1 MVEEYEE
8 NADPPERPDDLDD
21 DFGKNHLHPI
31 QNSEAVRG
39 EMFDSAALFTTDYP
53 PGYTPEVKLSKN
65 LIGSAKGGFTV
76 PAQEYRRPPTTVN
89 AGVRSLFKMPF

>member
-8 NADPPERPDDLDD
+8 NTDPPERPDDLDD
-21 DFGKNHLHPI
+21 DFGKNHL
-31 QNSEAVRG
+31 QNSEAVQG

-53 PGYTPEVKLSKN
+53 PGYTPEAKLSKN

-76 PAQEYRRPPTTVN
+76 PARESHRRSPTTVN
-89 AGVRSLFKMPF
+89 AGVPSPFKMPF